1 MEALMAK
8 LDSAESHIQV
18 NNQNTITN
26 ASKDRIRVKKRK
38 DEIDEMKK
46 DYETNCKHDP
56 EEMN

>member
-1 MEALMAK
+1 MAK

-26 ASKDRIRVKKRK
+26 ASKDRIRVKKRG
-38 DEIDEMKK
+38 DEIDQMKK
-46 DYETNCKHDP
+46 DFETNCKHDP